1 MRHCRAIAALLVALL
16 ITPWSF
22 AQQRKS
28 RNDPKEP
35 ASNFFGSSCSMS
47 L

>member
-1 MRHCRAIAALLVALL
+1 MRHRRAIAALLVALL

-35 ASNFFGSSCSMS
+35 ASQSGSSCSMS